1 MAAETKGN
9 KEIKEYGERYMDSWR
24 EKFISTYE
32 LAFYKKAC
40 LLSSGKDDSTKMT
53 ATLLQILF
61 LIWNSEIKLPQQ
73 SSNTSNQ
80 QLHRQ
85 LCCRI
90 LRLSR

>member
-1 MAAETKGN
+1 M
-9 KEIKEYGERYMDSWR
+9 ERDTWR

-61 LIWNSEIKLPQQ
+61 LIRNSEIKLPQQ
-73 SSNTSNQ
+73 SSNHPINSFTDS
-80 QLHRQ
+80 
-85 LCCRI
+85 
-90 LRLSR
+90 SAAEF